1 MPQGRNEG
9 QKLKE
14 LSLPHPGH
22 KPPCCEVLC
31 ESHTEAVLFLGS
43 LWKNTLTSGLEWW
56 CWSKVLLCYAG
67 GLPNLRKSNLH
78 VIALYFKAERWEHL
92 LSSLLCLSY
101 FEKKKSPC
109 DFILHNN
116 FTPMEPERLGEPEA
130 LQSRCLSLLTRLN
143 IVSSQ
148 GAGPTGPRSPHTPWG
163 LPWCLTHRIG
173 SINVHWLKDKIILL
187 IHNSQLASRCS

>member
-31 ESHTEAVLFLGS
+31 ESHMEAVLFLGS
-43 LWKNTLTSGLEWW
+43 SMKKHTHQWPRVVVLVWSPSVLCRRPANLWK
-56 CWSKVLLCYAG
+56 SK
-67 GLPNLRKSNLH
+67 LH
-78 VIALYFKAERWEHL
+78 VIVLYFKAERWEHL

-101 FEKKKSPC
+101 FEKKSPC

-116 FTPMEPERLGEPEA
+116 FTPREPERLGEPEA
-130 LQSRCLSLLTRLN
+130 LQSRCLSLLNLLN
-143 IVSSQ
+143 TVSSQ
-148 GAGPTGPRSPHTPWG
+148 AAGPTGPRSPHTPGG
-163 LPWCLTHRIG
+163 LP
-173 SINVHWLKDKIILL
+173 
-187 IHNSQLASRCS
+187 